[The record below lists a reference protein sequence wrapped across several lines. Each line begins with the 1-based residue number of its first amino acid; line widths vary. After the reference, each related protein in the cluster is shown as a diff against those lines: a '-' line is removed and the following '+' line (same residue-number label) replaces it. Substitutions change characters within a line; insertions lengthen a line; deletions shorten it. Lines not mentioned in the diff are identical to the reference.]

1 MQHYFIDK
9 EHKESDFFEFEETFL
24 DNSFCF
30 KSCDSI
36 FSKDCI
42 DYGTK
47 VLLECIFNNVNLS
60 GKVLDIGCGYGA
72 IGIVLSKLFP
82 AIKITMCDINN
93 TAVSLSKFNVIKNK
107 CKNVEN
113 VLYSNAYENINEK
126 FDFVISN
133 PPIKAGK
140 ENLLNILVSAKNHLN
155 ENGSLI
161 FVIKK
166 KHGEDSVKKQLEKEY
181 SGVEILKREKGYYI
195 LKADK

>member
-9 EHKESDFFEFEETFL
+9 EHKESDYFEFEEEFL
-24 DNSFCF
+24 NNKFTF

-47 VLLECIFNNVNLS
+47 VLLESIYKNVS
-60 GKVLDIGCGYGA
+60 IKGKILDVGCGYGA
-72 IGIVLSKLFP
+72 IGVVLSKLFDNCN
-82 AIKITMCDINN
+82 IVMCDINN
-93 TAVSLSKFNVIKNK
+93 TAVNLSRFNVIKNK
-107 CKNVEN
+107 CKNVQN

-126 FDFVISN
+126 FDYIVTN

-140 ENLLNILVSAKNHLN
+140 ENLLNILVNAKNFLN
-155 ENGSLI
+155 KNGSLI

-166 KHGEDSVKKQLEKEY
+166 KHGEESVKKVLEKEY
-181 SGVEILKREKGYYI
+181 SQVEILTREKGYYI
-195 LKADK
+195 IKADI